1 MNLDE
6 ILKEAEEQLKKISN
20 SKELEELRV
29 YYLGKKGKVTSLL
42 KDLKDMAAE
51 ERPKFGAM
59 VNDIKT
65 NIESPKENTDK
76 IVNIEDRIHD

>member
-6 ILKEAEEQLKKISN
+6 LLKEAEEQMRKISN
-20 SKELEELRV
+20 SKELEELRIN
-29 YYLGKKGKVTSLL
+29 YLGKKGKVTALL

-59 VNDIKT
+59 VNEVKT
-65 NIESPKENTDK
+65 NIEKQINK
-76 IVNIEDRIHD
+76 IQEKIEKNKRK